1 MKKMIQTVL
10 LQLIS
15 LVLLTIANPATA
27 SEWPMFRANPL
38 RTGTIETKNANSK
51 VTLSGEKD
59 WSLKISHS
67 IQSSPAIYENA
78 IIFGSDDGYIY
89 SLDAKNKNLNWS
101 FYAENWVVSS
111 PSILDGKVFVGSYN
125 GKMYCLD
132 AKTGRMI

>member
-1 MKKMIQTVL
+1 MICIEIRANIISYNKNISFTIMIKGGRSNMKKMIQTVL

-59 WSLKISHS
+59 WS
-67 IQSSPAIYENA
+67 
-78 IIFGSDDGYIY
+78 
-89 SLDAKNKNLNWS
+89 
-101 FYAENWVVSS
+101 
-111 PSILDGKVFVGSYN
+111 
-125 GKMYCLD
+125 
-132 AKTGRMI
+132 